1 MFHFKSMNR
10 DERFSL
16 SEAEEITGVPRSSL
30 VGWLNRQLLRPVRP
44 ARGQGSRRL
53 FSLRDLVWI
62 AVMHELTTVGVRAE
76 QAARFTDELVEP
88 VFARD
93 MRWCVFI
100 PSEHGFEFAAVQN
113 AHDLGLMLEPFG
125 RPGPRKAI
133 VLDGRQVAG
142 GIVERAEQ
150 VLAGIRG
157 TSK

>member
-1 MFHFKSMNR
+1 MNR

-30 VGWLNRQLLRPVRP
+30 VGWLNRQLLLP
-44 ARGQGSRRL
+44 ARPGHGHGSRRL
-53 FSLRDLVWI
+53 FSVRDLVWI
-62 AVMHELTTVGVRAE
+62 GITHGLTTMGVRAE
-76 QAARFTDELVEP
+76 QAARFADEVVEP

-100 PSEHGFEFAAVQN
+100 LSEHGCEYGTVQN
-113 AHDLGLMLEPFG
+113 ARDLGLMLEPFG
-125 RPGPRKAI
+125 RPGPRAAI

-150 VLAGIRG
+150 VLAGIQG